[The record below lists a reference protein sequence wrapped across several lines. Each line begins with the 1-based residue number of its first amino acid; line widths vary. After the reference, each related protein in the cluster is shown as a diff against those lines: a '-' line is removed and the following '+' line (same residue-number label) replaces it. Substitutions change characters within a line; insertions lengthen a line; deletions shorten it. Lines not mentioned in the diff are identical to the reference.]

1 MHPDFAGLCS
11 DFADFDLCGDYK
23 FPVPMRIDSDFADV
37 MLRLCRP
44 MFILRFRLCR
54 LCSDFADY
62 DQICQNYFQT
72 LQTYVQ
78 TMKTLTCV
86 VTMNFR
92 SPLGSNQTLQTLCSD
107 FADLCS
113 DFADFADLCSDLA
126 DLCSDFADLC
136 IDFADFD
143 LRGDYEF

>member
-1 MHPDFAGLCS
+1 
-11 DFADFDLCGDYK
+11 
-23 FPVPMRIDSDFADV
+23 
-37 MLRLCRP
+37 
-44 MFILRFRLCR
+44 
-54 LCSDFADY
+54 
-62 DQICQNYFQT
+62 
-72 LQTYVQ
+72 
-78 TMKTLTCV
+78 MKTLTCV

-113 DFADFADLCSDLA
+113 DFADLCSDLA